1 MIVNQGGRLTVNVGS
16 IIISWDGPW
25 TMEEDRKET
34 KDQAR
39 THTLY
44 LLLTVDMMFEV
55 LSWLLQIGGL

>member
-1 MIVNQGGRLTVNVGS
+1 MNVGG

-55 LSWLLQIGGL
+55 VSWLLQIGGL